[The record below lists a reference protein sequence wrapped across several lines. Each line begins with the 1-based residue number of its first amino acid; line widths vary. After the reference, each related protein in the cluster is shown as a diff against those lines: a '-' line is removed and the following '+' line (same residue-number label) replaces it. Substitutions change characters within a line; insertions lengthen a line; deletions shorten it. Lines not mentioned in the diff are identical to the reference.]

1 MKRKTRILVLCKTY
15 PSPSTKYAETS
26 CVAGMDE
33 NGALIRLFLVP
44 FRMVQQDQQFAKW
57 QWIEAL
63 IEKSPVDHR
72 PESHKIYVD
81 TIVTQEI
88 VPTSRQ
94 WCGRRQWLDKLPIFA
109 SFQEL
114 DAQRLKTGLSLGL
127 LKPSCVT
134 GLEVRSAKSDAWTPE
149 EIDILERLQRQASL
163 FDNERP
169 IFKRLEKVPFDFYY
183 HYECESEGIA
193 TQHKHKIVDC

>member
-26 CVAGMDE
+26 CVAGMNE
-33 NGALIRLFLVP
+33 NGALIRLFPVP
-44 FRMVQQDQQFAKW
+44 FRMVNQEQQFAKW

-81 TIVTQEI
+81 TIKTLHI
-88 VPTSRQ
+88 VSTAQ
-94 WCGRRQWLDKLPIFA
+94 DWQHRRLWLDKLPVFN
-109 SFQEL
+109 SFDEL
-114 DAQRLKTGLSLGL
+114 EAKRLSSGLSLGIV
-127 LKPSCVT
+127 KPSRIT
-134 GLEVRSAKSDAWTPE
+134 GLSIRKAKTEAWTPE

-163 FDNERP
+163 FDDERP
-169 IFKRLEKVPFDFYY
+169 AFKRLEKVPFDFYY
-183 HYECESEGIA
+183 TYECERGTE
-193 TQHKHKIVDC
+193 TT

>member
-33 NGALIRLFLVP
+33 NGALIRLFPVP

-94 WCGRRQWLDKLPIFA
+94 WCGRRQWL
-109 SFQEL
+109 
-114 DAQRLKTGLSLGL
+114 
-127 LKPSCVT
+127 
-134 GLEVRSAKSDAWTPE
+134 
-149 EIDILERLQRQASL
+149 
-163 FDNERP
+163 
-169 IFKRLEKVPFDFYY
+169 EKVPFDFYY
-183 HYECESEGIA
+183 HYECESEGIT
-193 TQHKHKIVDC
+193 TQHKHKIVDWEACALYRNVKRSHGAQAWETAFRDKIERQLPQNDLMLLMGTVHRFPDQWLIVSLIYPPRRHPETDRQQSLF